1 MKGQGEKKLG
11 KSDLLQ
17 SIPTKMK
24 AVVVTEYGGVE
35 KLEER
40 TVPVPTPNED
50 EVLVKIYACAVNNSD
65 ILMREG
71 GYGTDTKSSEKT
83 GWKREAISFP
93 RIPGTDVAGEI
104 VAAGA
109 NINPACLG
117 EKVVLFPFISSGA
130 DGFEHMAEDVT
141 LMSSECDGG
150 YAEYIAWPKELCR
163 PMPLSSYIESSSFIV
178 SCLTA
183 WHMLERSNVVP
194 GEKVLI
200 TGATGGVGSYA
211 VQIASKVFGADVIAL
226 ARDLSF
232 KEKMIELGANEI
244 LSYQSKTL
252 SDDILKAAGGKVDV
266 VVDVVGDPLFST
278 CLKVLRNGGR
288 LAISG
293 AVSGAVTQ
301 LDIRTVYLKHLSIIG
316 CTLGTRTE
324 FDRMLTAI
332 REGKIKPL
340 IDKVFPLERAREAQ
354 EYFKR
359 SEKFG
364 KVILQNEMK
373 V

>member
-1 MKGQGEKKLG
+1 M
-11 KSDLLQ
+11 DRNTLLQ
-17 SIPTKMK
+17 PIPTKMK
-24 AVVVTEYGGVE
+24 AVVVTGYGGTE
-35 KLEER
+35 NLESRE
-40 TVPVPTPNED
+40 VPVPLPNEN

-71 GYGTDTKSSEKT
+71 GYGTDTQSSQKA

-93 RIPGTDVAGEI
+93 RIPGTDIAGEI
-104 VAAGA
+104 VAVGA
-109 NINPACLG
+109 NVSPECLG
-117 EKVVLFPFISSGA
+117 EKVVLFPFTSSGP
-130 DGFEHMAEDVT
+130 DGLEHMAKDIT

-163 PMPLSSYIESSSFIV
+163 PMPLSSYVESSSFIV
-178 SCLTA
+178 SCFTA
-183 WHMLERSNVVP
+183 WHMLEKSKVVP

-211 VQIASKVFGADVIAL
+211 IQIASKVFGADVITL
-226 ARDLSF
+226 ARDLSM
-232 KEKMIELGANEI
+232 KERMIELGASEV
-244 LSYQSKTL
+244 LSYKSTTL
-252 SDDILKAAGGKVDV
+252 SDDILGASGGEIDV
-266 VVDVVGDPLFST
+266 VLDVVGDPLFST
-278 CLKVLRNGGR
+278 CLNVLRNGGR

-293 AVSGAVTQ
+293 AVGGPVTQ

-316 CTLGTRTE
+316 CTLGTRKE
-324 FDRMLTAI
+324 FDQMLAAI
-332 REGKIKPL
+332 REGKIQPL
-340 IDKVFPLERAREAQ
+340 IDKVFPLERAQDAQ
-354 EYFKR
+354 EYFKK

>member
-1 MKGQGEKKLG
+1 
-11 KSDLLQ
+11 
-17 SIPTKMK
+17 MK
-24 AVVVTEYGGVE
+24 AVVVTEYGGLE

-40 TVPVPTPNED
+40 KIPVPIPKKD

-71 GYGTDTKSSEKT
+71 GYGTDTTSSEKA

-104 VAAGA
+104 VAAGG
-109 NINPACLG
+109 NVDPACVG
-117 EKVVLFPFISSGA
+117 EKVVLFPFISSGS
-130 DGFEHMAEDVT
+130 DGLEHMAEDIT
-141 LMSSECDGG
+141 LMSSERDGG
-150 YAEYIAWPKELCR
+150 YAEYVAWPKELCR
-163 PMPLSSYIESSSFIV
+163 PMPLSSYVESSSFIV
-178 SCLTA
+178 SCFTA
-183 WHMLERSNVVP
+183 WHMLEKSKVLP

-211 VQIASKVFGADVIAL
+211 VQIAANVFGAEVIAL

-232 KEKMIELGANEI
+232 KEKMIELGANEV
-244 LSYQSKTL
+244 LSYKSTTL
-252 SDDILKAAGGKVDV
+252 ADDILKAADGEIDV
-266 VVDVVGDPLFST
+266 VLDVVGDPLFST

-293 AVSGAVTQ
+293 AVGGAVTQ

-316 CTLGTRTE
+316 CTLGTRKE
-324 FDRMLTAI
+324 FNYMLAAI
-332 REGKIKPL
+332 REGKVQPL
-340 IDKVFPLERAREAQ
+340 IDKVFPLEKARDAQ

-364 KVILQNEMK
+364 KVILQNETK
-373 V
+373 I